1 MRGRKEEEYWR
12 RWRTKRRIIEVEVEK
27 AEMEK

>member
-1 MRGRKEEEYWR
+1 MRGRKEEYWR
-12 RWRTKRRIIEVEVEK
+12 RWRRKRRMIEVEVEK

>member
-1 MRGRKEEEYWR
+1 MRVRKEEEYWR
-12 RWRTKRRIIEVEVEK
+12 RWRRKRRMMEVEVEK

>member
-1 MRGRKEEEYWR
+1 MRGRKEEYWR
-12 RWRTKRRIIEVEVEK
+12 RRRKKRMIEVEVEK